1 MMTSF
6 DFQPRTR
13 VVFGSGTLARIGS
26 LAKELGFRRTL
37 LVADAGVVQAGYVAV
52 AADML
57 ASAGIE
63 ATPFHDFGQN
73 PDSAMVE
80 NGCVFAA
87 PLGLDSIIGLGG
99 GSSLDCAK
107 GINFLLTNGG
117 KMADYRGYGKATT
130 PLLPMIGI
138 PTTAGTGSE
147 AQSYAVISDASTH
160 MKMACGAPSAAV
172 KIAILDPDLTMSAPR
187 SVTAMAG
194 YDAIAHAVE
203 TWVTTRRTPMSET
216 FSIRSWE
223 LLHASFER
231 VLENPGDREAHASM
245 LLGSHFA
252 GIAIEQSM
260 LGAAHACSNPLTA
273 RYDLAHGLALSILL
287 PTVVRWNGA
296 AVSDRYAVLIGSN
309 DPGHGFEQL
318 AATLERFAAA
328 GGLGGRLRDYG
339 VASDALPDLA
349 SLAAEQWTGTFNPR
363 PFDAA
368 AALEIYRVVY

>member
-26 LAKELGFRRTL
+26 FAKELGFRRTL
-37 LVADAGVVQAGYVAV
+37 LVADAGVVQAGYVTA
-52 AADML
+52 AADAL

-80 NGCVFAA
+80 NGRVFAA

-147 AQSYAVISDASTH
+147 AQSYAVISDGSTH
-160 MKMACGAPSAAV
+160 MKMACGDPSAAV

-187 SVTAMAG
+187 TVTAMAG

-231 VLENPGDREAHASM
+231 VLENPGDVEARASM

-273 RYDLAHGLALSILL
+273 RYDVAHGLALSILL
-287 PTVVRWNGA
+287 PTVVRWNA
-296 AVSDRYAVLIGSN
+296 TASSNRYAALIGSN
-309 DPGHGFEQL
+309 DPKRGSEQL

-339 VASDALPDLA
+339 VAADALPDLA
-349 SLAAEQWTGTFNPR
+349 SLAAEQWTGTFNPC
-363 PFDAA
+363 PFDVTG
-368 AALEIYRVVY
+368 ALEIYRVVY